1 MNDLNKNKSNNDL
14 IYNDGIKA
22 KRVRLVNEDKMI
34 GEMLLHEALNRARN
48 QGLDLIIVAEGEV
61 PICKILDV
69 SHYKYEKKKAEREH
83 ARKQREMTVET
94 KEIQLRPVTDD
105 NDLNIKAKRTRG
117 FLDEGD
123 KVKIVVRFRGRERQH
138 KDLGQTTLTKF
149 LNLVGEHKVEKQ
161 LGQEDD
167 MCTIISPILT
177 KAEIRKAKTC
187 QD

>member
-1 MNDLNKNKSNNDL
+1 LNRSKSNTDL
-14 IYNDGIKA
+14 IYNDRIKA
-22 KRVRLVNEDKMI
+22 KRVRLVHEEKMI
-34 GEMLLHEALNRARN
+34 GEMLLNEALNRARS
-48 QGLDLIIVAEGEV
+48 QGLDLVVVAEGEI

-69 SHYKYEKKKAEREH
+69 SHYRYEKKKSDREA

-105 NDLNIKAKRTRG
+105 NDLNIKAKKTRG

-138 KDLGQTTLTKF
+138 KDLGQNTLAKF
-149 LNLVGEHKVEKQ
+149 LNLVGEHKVEKP

-167 MCTIISPILT
+167 MCTIISPLLT

-187 QD
+187 QE